1 MIKSFRC
8 KEKEK
13 IYLEKQS
20 RNFPAQ
26 LAMRAK
32 IKLDMLDAAQNKND
46 LRVPPANHLEELRG
60 DLRGYMSIRIN
71 RQYRI
76 VFRFEDNHAYDVY
89 IVDYH

>member
-8 KEKEK
+8 KETEK
-13 IYLEKQS
+13 IFWKKPS
-20 RNFPAQ
+20 RKFPAQ

-76 VFRFEDNHAYDVY
+76 VFRFEDNHVYDVY

>member
-8 KEKEK
+8 KETEK
-13 IYLEKQS
+13 IFWEKPS
-20 RNFPAQ
+20 RKFPPQ
-26 LAMRAK
+26 IAMRAK
-32 IKLDMLDAAQNKND
+32 IKLDMLDAAQNKSD

-76 VFRFEDNHAYDVY
+76 VFRFEDNHAYDVF

>member
-8 KEKEK
+8 KETEK
-13 IYLEKQS
+13 IFWEKPS
-20 RNFPAQ
+20 RKFPAQ

-32 IKLDMLDAAQNKND
+32 IKLDMLDAAQNKSD

-60 DLRGYMSIRIN
+60 DLKGYMSIRIN

-76 VFRFEDNHAYDVY
+76 VFRFEDNHAHDVY